1 MDELW
6 RFSLISWRVPG
17 VEASCLRLQDNHAV
31 QVPLLLACA
40 WMAVRGVPPDK
51 KLLIA
56 MRQCVVPW
64 EMRLR
69 ALRDLRREAA
79 SQSAWQEW
87 KRLLGDAELEAERLV
102 LAELEQLLQAYP
114 RASESAAPVLEW
126 LLVMC
131 ADSPQ
136 TDELV
141 AELAQLSSLLSDRWR
156 PSA

>member
-6 RFSLISWRVPG
+6 RFSLTSWRVPG

-40 WMAVRGVPPDK
+40 WLAVRGVPPDK
-51 KLLIA
+51 TLLIA
-56 MRQCVVPW
+56 MRQHVAPW
-64 EMRLR
+64 ELRLQ
-69 ALRDLRREAA
+69 ALRGLRREAA
-79 SQSAWQEW
+79 LQPEWREW
-87 KRLLGDAELEAERLV
+87 KRLLSDAELEAERLL
-102 LAELEQLLQAYP
+102 LAELEQLLQAHP
-114 RASESAAPVLEW
+114 RASDAAAPVLEW

-141 AELAQLSSLLSDRWR
+141 AELAQLSSLLTDKWCSV
-156 PSA
+156 A